1 MPDEVITSTEQIT
14 TGWLTAVLKN
24 NGALSE
30 GLVTSFELEEGE
42 GNWSE
47 NANLKIIYNDDA
59 RGAMPER
66 LFLKM
71 VDTGTIV

>member
-47 NANLKIIYNDDA
+47 NANLKIIYSDDA

>member
-1 MPDEVITSTEQIT
+1 MPDEVITSAEQIT

-24 NGALSE
+24 NGALSQ
-30 GLVTSFELEEGE
+30 GVVTSVELGEGE

-47 NANLKIIYNDDA
+47 NANLKIIYSNDA
-59 RGAMPER
+59 SGAMPER

-71 VDTGTIV
+71 VDTGAIV